1 MAPPKKPKKSKY
13 EYVESNQ
20 SYRKRVKGPDGKFVA
35 LYGKTAGELTEKIRQ
50 FKQEMENLPD
60 PNDPL
65 VNDYIDRWFRLNTG
79 GLTEETR
86 RNYQSVIDLH
96 IKPFTEGKPMSAIY
110 KSDIKIIVAA
120 VADKSETLHNTTFML
135 LKRIFTSAFDNGL
148 VEENPCPVMHNGG
161 NEAPERTAL
170 NDVQTK
176 TLMDAIKD
184 CPPFLFCMIA
194 LYAGLRTEEILGLK
208 WDCVHLD
215 EPPHIDVR
223 RACRFKNSKPDV
235 TERLKSKAARRTIPI
250 PEQLVSCL
258 KEEKERSTSE
268 YVIHAP
274 NGEPLSKT
282 QLRRMWTYVERRR
295 AKDRVYYRYANG
307 KKTEFKVKAKLGEKA
322 KRGGYTY
329 CIDFEVTPH
338 ILRHTYIT
346 NLLLGGVDIK
356 TVQYL
361 AGHEKSKT
369 TLEIY
374 SHLTYNRPEE
384 LHAKINAAF

>member
-1 MAPPKKPKKSKY
+1 MASPKKSKKSKY
-13 EYVESNQ
+13 EYVEANQ
-20 SYRKRVKGPDGKFVA
+20 CYRKRVKGPDGKFVA
-35 LYGKTAGELTEKIRQ
+35 LYGKTAGELAEKIRI
-50 FKQEMENLPD
+50 FKEDMKRRPGPD
-60 PNDPL
+60 DPL
-65 VNDYIDRWFRLNTG
+65 VNDFIDKWCRLNIG
-79 GLTEETR
+79 GLTEGTQ
-86 RNYQSVIDLH
+86 RNYKSVIELH
-96 IKPFTEGKPMSAIY
+96 IKPFTESKRMSEIY
-110 KSDIKIIVAA
+110 KNDIKAIVAA

-135 LKRIFTSAFDNGL
+135 LKRIFTSAFDKGL
-148 VEENPCPVMHNGG
+148 IKENPCPVMHNGG
-161 NEAPERTAL
+161 NEPPERTAL
-170 NDVQTK
+170 NDKQMD
-176 TLMDAIKD
+176 TLLDAIKD
-184 CPPFLFCMIA
+184 CPPFLFCMIG

-208 WDCVHLD
+208 WDCVHLS
-215 EPPHIDVR
+215 EPPFIDVR
-223 RACRFKNSKPDV
+223 RACRFKDSKPVV

-250 PEQLVSCL
+250 PDQLADSL
-258 KEEKERSTSE
+258 RAEKEKSASD

-295 AKDRVYYRYANG
+295 AKDRVYYRYADG
-307 KKTEFKVKAKLGEKA
+307 KKTPFKVEAKLGTKA

-329 CIDFEVTPH
+329 CLDFEVTPH

-384 LHAKINAAF
+384 LYARINSAF

>member
-1 MAPPKKPKKSKY
+1 MAISKKPQKSKY
-13 EYVESNQ
+13 EYVEANQ

-35 LYGKTAGELTEKIRQ
+35 LYGKTAGELTAKIRQ
-50 FKQEMENLPD
+50 FKEEMKNRPD

-65 VNDYIDRWFRLNTG
+65 VNDYIDQWFRLNTG
-79 GLTEETR
+79 GLTEETQTSYKR
-86 RNYQSVIDLH
+86 VIELH
-96 IKPFTEGKPMSAIY
+96 IKPFTEEKTMSEIY
-110 KSDIKIIVAA
+110 KNDIKTIVAA
-120 VADKSETLHNTTFML
+120 VADKSDTLHNTTFML

-148 VEENPCPVMHNGG
+148 IEENPCPVMHNGG
-161 NEAPERTAL
+161 NEAPERSAL
-170 NDVQTK
+170 NDDQVNI
-176 TLMDAIKD
+176 LMNAIKD
-184 CPPFLFCMIA
+184 CPPYLFCMIG

-223 RACRFKNSKPDV
+223 RASRFKGSKPVV
-235 TERLKSKAARRTIPI
+235 TDRLKSKAARRTIPI
-250 PEQLVSCL
+250 PNQLTDCL
-258 KEEKERSTSE
+258 KAEKANSTSDF
-268 YVIHAP
+268 VIHAP
-274 NGEPLSKT
+274 NGDPLSKT
-282 QLRRMWTYVERRR
+282 QLRRMWTYIERRR
-295 AKDRVYYRYANG
+295 AKERIYYRYADG
-307 KKTEFKVKAKLGEKA
+307 KKTAFKVEAKLGTKA

-329 CIDFEVTPH
+329 CLDFDVTPH